1 MLCTMAPGP
10 SGQEHGCRSRAG
22 PMPDVTQQENAVA
35 PWQQRKDWV
44 SGRIEDEGRGS
55 GLALL
60 IFALLW
66 NGISW
71 TITLAIWGEGGEHGP
86 AHYFILLFPVIGLLA
101 LVSAIYALVRRGRYG
116 VPVFEL
122 VTLPAPL
129 GRALGGHVRIPRGL
143 PVASQI
149 EIGLKAIHRTVTR
162 TGKNTSTREAV
173 LWETRRVLPGT
184 VGDGPG
190 VSVPIAIPIPR
201 EAPETSAAN
210 ANDRILWRLEIR
222 SAVPGVDFL
231 ARFEVPVFYTSESET
246 PLTPEQLARF
256 G

>member
-1 MLCTMAPGP
+1 MSDLPQP
-10 SGQEHGCRSRAG
+10 
-22 PMPDVTQQENAVA
+22 ENPVA
-35 PWQQRKDWV
+35 PWQQRQDWA
-44 SGRIEDEGRGS
+44 SGRIEDEGRSG

-60 IFALLW
+60 VFALVW

-71 TITLAIWGEGGEHGP
+71 TITIAIWSEGGERGP
-86 AHYFILLFPVIGLLA
+86 AHYFILLFPFIGLFA
-101 LVSAIYALVRRGRYG
+101 LVGAIYALVRRGRYG

-122 VTLPAPL
+122 ATLPAPL

-143 PVASQI
+143 PAASQI

-162 TGKNTSTREAV
+162 TGKNTSTREV
-173 LWETRRVLPGT
+173 TLWENQRVLPGA

-201 EAPETSAAN
+201 EAPETSVASP
-210 ANDRILWRLEIR
+210 NDRILWRLEIR

-246 PLTPEQLARF
+246 PLTPEEVARF